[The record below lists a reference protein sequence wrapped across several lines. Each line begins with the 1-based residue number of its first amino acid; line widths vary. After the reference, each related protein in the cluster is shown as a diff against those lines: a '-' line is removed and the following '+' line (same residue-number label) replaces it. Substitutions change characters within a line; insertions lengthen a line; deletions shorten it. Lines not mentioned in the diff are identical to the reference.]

1 MSNLPRFV
9 ARRLM
14 QSVLTMLVII
24 VLLFVL
30 LHSAPGDVVDVL
42 AGEAGAASPEYLARM
57 RQQLGLDQPL
67 LVQLYKYALNIL
79 SFDLGYSLRTNQPVS
94 ELIMTRLPP
103 TFLLLGISITTAV
116 GAGILL
122 GVTAARHVNQPLDNA
137 ISLAALLFYATPIF
151 WIALMMIVL
160 FSVQLGWFPTGGMT
174 TLGARLST
182 WERTLD
188 IARHAVM
195 PSAALS
201 LFYVAIYTRLMRA
214 SMLEVQSS
222 DYVRTA
228 QAKGL
233 SDGTVAWRHVFRNA
247 LLPIVTMVGLQV
259 GSLIGGA
266 VLIETVFA
274 WPGLGRLASEAIF
287 QRDFNLL
294 MGVLV
299 ISSVLVLVMNI
310 VVDIV
315 YALVDPRITLS

>member
-1 MSNLPRFV
+1 
-9 ARRLM
+9 
-14 QSVLTMLVII
+14 
-24 VLLFVL
+24 
-30 LHSAPGDVVDVL
+30 
-42 AGEAGAASPEYLARM
+42 
-57 RQQLGLDQPL
+57 
-67 LVQLYKYALNIL
+67 
-79 SFDLGYSLRTNQPVS
+79 
-94 ELIMTRLPP
+94 
-103 TFLLLGISITTAV
+103 
-116 GAGILL
+116 
-122 GVTAARHVNQPLDNA
+122 
-137 ISLAALLFYATPIF
+137 
-151 WIALMMIVL
+151 
-160 FSVQLGWFPTGGMT
+160 
-174 TLGARLST
+174 
-182 WERTLD
+182 
-188 IARHAVM
+188 M

-299 ISSVLVLVMNI
+299 ISCVLVLVMNI

-315 YALVDPRITLS
+315 YALVDPRIILS

>member
-1 MSNLPRFV
+1 
-9 ARRLM
+9 M

-24 VLLFVL
+24 SLLFVL

-42 AGEAGAASPEYLARM
+42 AGEAGAATPEYLAQL

-67 LVQLYKYALNIL
+67 IVQFYKYALNIL
-79 SFDLGYSLRTNQPVS
+79 SFDLGVSLRTNQPVFQ
-94 ELIMTRLPP
+94 LILERLPP
-103 TFLLLGISITTAV
+103 TLLLLGISITTAV

-122 GVTAARHVNQPLDNA
+122 GVTAARNVNRPIDNV

-160 FSVQLGWFPTGGMT
+160 FSVQLGWFPTGGMI
-174 TLGARLST
+174 TLGARLSI
-182 WERTLD
+182 WERILD
-188 IARHAVM
+188 VARHAVM

-214 SMLEVQSS
+214 SMLEVQNS

-233 SDGTVAWRHVFRNA
+233 SDGSVAWRHVFRNA

-259 GSLIGGA
+259 GSIIGGA

-299 ISSVLVLVMNI
+299 MSCVLVLVMNI

>member
-1 MSNLPRFV
+1 
-9 ARRLM
+9 M

-42 AGEAGAASPEYLARM
+42 AGEAGAATPEYLAQL

-67 LVQLYKYALNIL
+67 IVQLYKYALNIL
-79 SFDLGYSLRTNQPVS
+79 SFDLGVSLRTNQPVFQ
-94 ELIMTRLPP
+94 LILERLPP
-103 TFLLLGISITTAV
+103 TLLLLGISITTAV
-116 GAGILL
+116 GAGIVL
-122 GVTAARHVNQPLDNA
+122 GVTAARNVNRPIDSA

-160 FSVQLGWFPTGGMT
+160 FSVQLGWFPTGGMV
-174 TLGARLST
+174 TLGARFSV
-182 WERTLD
+182 WERILD
-188 IARHAVM
+188 VARHAVM

-201 LFYVAIYTRLMRA
+201 LFYIAIYTRLMRA
-214 SMLEVQSS
+214 SMLEVQGS

-233 SDGTVAWRHVFRNA
+233 SDGAVAWGHVFRNA

-259 GSLIGGA
+259 GSIIGGA

-299 ISSVLVLVMNI
+299 MSCVLVLVMNI

>member
-1 MSNLPRFV
+1 
-9 ARRLM
+9 M

-42 AGEAGAASPEYLARM
+42 AGEAGAATPEYLAQL
-57 RQQLGLDQPL
+57 RQQLGLDRPL
-67 LVQLYKYALNIL
+67 IIQLYKYALNIL
-79 SFDLGYSLRTNQPVS
+79 SFDLGVSLRTNQPVFQ
-94 ELIMTRLPP
+94 LILERLPP

-122 GVTAARHVNQPLDNA
+122 GVTAARNVNRPIDNA

-174 TLGARLST
+174 TLGARLSH
-182 WERTLD
+182 WERILD
-188 IARHAVM
+188 VARHAVM

-201 LFYVAIYTRLMRA
+201 LFYIAIYTRLMRA
-214 SMLEVQSS
+214 SMLEVQNS

-259 GSLIGGA
+259 GSIIGGA

-299 ISSVLVLVMNI
+299 ISCVLVLVMNI
-310 VVDIV
+310 VVDVV

>member
-1 MSNLPRFV
+1 
-9 ARRLM
+9 M

-24 VLLFVL
+24 SLLFVL

-42 AGEAGAASPEYLARM
+42 AGEAGAATPEYLAQL

-67 LVQLYKYALNIL
+67 IVQFYKYALNIL
-79 SFDLGYSLRTNQPVS
+79 SFDLGVSLRTNQPVFQ
-94 ELIMTRLPP
+94 LILERLPP
-103 TFLLLGISITTAV
+103 TLLLLGISITTAV

-122 GVTAARHVNQPLDNA
+122 GVTAARNVNRPIDNV

-160 FSVQLGWFPTGGMT
+160 FSVQLGWFPTGGMI

-182 WERTLD
+182 WERILD
-188 IARHAVM
+188 VARHAVM

-214 SMLEVQSS
+214 SMLEVQNS

-233 SDGTVAWRHVFRNA
+233 SDGSVAWRHVFRNA

-259 GSLIGGA
+259 GSIIGGA

-299 ISSVLVLVMNI
+299 MSCVLVLVMNI

>member
-1 MSNLPRFV
+1 
-9 ARRLM
+9 M
-14 QSVLTMLVII
+14 QSVFTMLVII

-42 AGEAGAASPEYLARM
+42 AGEVGAATPEYLAQL

-67 LVQLYKYALNIL
+67 IVQFYKYALNIL
-79 SFDLGYSLRTNQPVS
+79 SFDLGVSLRTNQPVFQ
-94 ELIMTRLPP
+94 LILERLPP
-103 TFLLLGISITTAV
+103 TLLLLGISITTAV

-122 GVTAARHVNQPLDNA
+122 GVTAARNVNRSIDNV

-160 FSVQLGWFPTGGMT
+160 FSVQLGWFPTGGMI

-182 WERTLD
+182 WDRILD
-188 IARHAVM
+188 VARHAVM

-214 SMLEVQSS
+214 SMLEVQNS

-233 SDGTVAWRHVFRNA
+233 SDGSVAWRHVFRNA

-259 GSLIGGA
+259 GSIIGGA

-299 ISSVLVLVMNI
+299 MSCVLVLVMNI

>member
-1 MSNLPRFV
+1 
-9 ARRLM
+9 M

-42 AGEAGAASPEYLARM
+42 AGEAGAATPEYLAQL

-67 LVQLYKYALNIL
+67 VVQLYRYALNIL
-79 SFDLGYSLRTNQPVS
+79 SFDLGVSLRTNQPVFQ
-94 ELIMTRLPP
+94 LILDRLPP
-103 TFLLLGISITTAV
+103 TLLLLGISITTAV

-122 GVTAARHVNQPLDNA
+122 GVTAARNVNRPIDNA

-160 FSVQLGWFPTGGMT
+160 FSVHLGWFPTGGMM
-174 TLGARLST
+174 TLGARLSL
-182 WERTLD
+182 WERILD
-188 IARHAVM
+188 VARHAVM

-201 LFYVAIYTRLMRA
+201 LFYIAIYTRLMRA

-299 ISSVLVLVMNI
+299 ISCVIVLVMNI

>member
-1 MSNLPRFV
+1 MPRFV

-24 VLLFVL
+24 SLLFVL

-42 AGEAGAASPEYLARM
+42 AGEAGAATPEYLAQL

-67 LVQLYKYALNIL
+67 IVQFYKYALNIL
-79 SFDLGYSLRTNQPVS
+79 SFDLGVSLRTNQPVFQ
-94 ELIMTRLPP
+94 LILERLPP
-103 TFLLLGISITTAV
+103 TLLLLGISITTAV

-122 GVTAARHVNQPLDNA
+122 GVTAARNVNRPIDNV

-160 FSVQLGWFPTGGMT
+160 FSVQLGWFPTGGMI

-182 WERTLD
+182 WERILD
-188 IARHAVM
+188 VARHAVM

-214 SMLEVQSS
+214 SMLEVQNS

-233 SDGTVAWRHVFRNA
+233 SDGSVAWRHVFRNA

-259 GSLIGGA
+259 GSIIGGA

-299 ISSVLVLVMNI
+299 MSCVLVLVMNI

>member
-1 MSNLPRFV
+1 
-9 ARRLM
+9 M

-24 VLLFVL
+24 SLLFVL

-42 AGEAGAASPEYLARM
+42 AGEAGAATPEYLAQL

-67 LVQLYKYALNIL
+67 FVQFYKYALNIL
-79 SFDLGYSLRTNQPVS
+79 SFDLGMSLRTNQPVFQ
-94 ELIMTRLPP
+94 LILERLPP
-103 TFLLLGISITTAV
+103 TLLLLGISITTAV

-122 GVTAARHVNQPLDNA
+122 GVTAARNVNRPIDNV

-160 FSVQLGWFPTGGMT
+160 FSVQLGWFPTGGMI

-182 WERTLD
+182 WERILD
-188 IARHAVM
+188 VARHAVM

-214 SMLEVQSS
+214 SMLEVQNS

-233 SDGTVAWRHVFRNA
+233 SGSSVAWRHVFRNA

-259 GSLIGGA
+259 GSIIGGA

-299 ISSVLVLVMNI
+299 MSCVLVLVMNI
-310 VVDIV
+310 VVDIA

>member
-1 MSNLPRFV
+1 
-9 ARRLM
+9 M
-14 QSVLTMLVII
+14 QSVFTMLVII

-42 AGEAGAASPEYLARM
+42 AGEVGAATPEYLAQL

-67 LVQLYKYALNIL
+67 IVQFYKYALNIL
-79 SFDLGYSLRTNQPVS
+79 SFDLGVSLRTNQPVFQ
-94 ELIMTRLPP
+94 LILERLPP
-103 TFLLLGISITTAV
+103 TLLLLGISITTAV

-122 GVTAARHVNQPLDNA
+122 GVTAARNVNRPIDNV

-160 FSVQLGWFPTGGMT
+160 FSVQLGWFPTGGMI

-182 WERTLD
+182 WERILD
-188 IARHAVM
+188 VARHAVM

-214 SMLEVQSS
+214 SMLEVQNS

-233 SDGTVAWRHVFRNA
+233 SDGSVAWRHVFRNA

-259 GSLIGGA
+259 GSIIGGA

-299 ISSVLVLVMNI
+299 MSCVLVLVMNI

>member
-1 MSNLPRFV
+1 
-9 ARRLM
+9 M

-24 VLLFVL
+24 SLLFVL

-42 AGEAGAASPEYLARM
+42 AGEAGAATPEYLAQL

-67 LVQLYKYALNIL
+67 IVQFYKYALNIL
-79 SFDLGYSLRTNQPVS
+79 SFDLGVSLRTNQPVFQ
-94 ELIMTRLPP
+94 LILERLPP
-103 TFLLLGISITTAV
+103 TLLLLGISITTAV

-122 GVTAARHVNQPLDNA
+122 GVTAARNVNRPIDNV

-160 FSVQLGWFPTGGMT
+160 FSVQLGWFPTGGMI

-182 WERTLD
+182 WERILD
-188 IARHAVM
+188 VTRHAVM

-214 SMLEVQSS
+214 SMLEVQNS

-233 SDGTVAWRHVFRNA
+233 SDGSVAWRHVFRNA

-259 GSLIGGA
+259 GSIIGGA

-299 ISSVLVLVMNI
+299 MSCVLVLVMNI